1 MLLSGG
7 FSYHLAASIVG
18 YQLREIRIRNGFVFF
33 LVVRINVVKTNKV
46 QEAGVVDY
54 AQAKQLADARLGSAV
69 LQLGQPS
76 IGDAKSFVSFDV
88 CNSMTRL
95 FDLADSDFASIA
107 KRLEHLA
114 SGHTNSPKDAGGD

>member
-7 FSYHLAASIVG
+7 FSYHLASIVG

-69 LQLGQPS
+69 FQLGQPS
-76 IGDAKSFVSFDV
+76 VRDAKSFVSFGV
-88 CNSMTRL
+88 RNSVTRL

-107 KRLEHLA
+107 KR
-114 SGHTNSPKDAGGD
+114 